1 MDVDLIT
8 ALISNIGFP
17 IVITLILIYIIMK
30 MAEESK
36 LSDERWQNLL
46 SRSSKG
52 WQEAINNNTK
62 VMQSVLDELKQVSQ
76 TNIELQETNK
86 QIQTQIKKNNE
97 G

>member
-62 VMQSVLDELKQVSQ
+62 VMQSVLDELKHVSQ
-76 TNIELQETNK
+76 TNNELQETNK
-86 QIQTQIKKNNE
+86 QIQSQIKKNNE
-97 G
+97 E